1 MKPLLFSITVLLIIC
16 TGCNKDND
24 NNINKAEVLTQSPW
38 KFSDA
43 GIDNDRNGSIDNS
56 IASSIDACLKD
67 NIIVF
72 NTNLTGTVDESTN
85 VCAGASQTTPFNWN
99 FTNNENSLNISGNA
113 IAGLSGTF
121 KINTLSSSKLSLAKD
136 TTAMGFTVSFV
147 VDFIH

>member
-1 MKPLLFSITVLLIIC
+1 MKALVSFITLLLFIS
-16 TGCNKDND
+16 TGCSKDNND
-24 NNINKAEVLTQSPW
+24 NVNKTEVLTQSSW

-43 GIDNDRNGSIDNS
+43 GVDNDRNGTIETSV
-56 IASSIDACLKD
+56 ASSIDACLKD

-72 NTNLTGTVDESTN
+72 NPNLTGTVDESTN

-99 FTNNENSLNISGNA
+99 FTNNENSLTISGNA

-121 KINTLSSSKLSLAKD
+121 KINTLSSSKLSLSKD
-136 TTAMGFTVSFV
+136 TTVMGFTVSFV